1 MKDEFIKAAKNL
13 EEQMIRDRRHIHR
26 YPEVG
31 MEVPNTYAYV
41 KKRLEQIGCETEEC
55 GKYGITTTIGQGG
68 KTLLIRAELDGLP
81 TKEETDIPFKSENEN
96 GHLCGHD
103 IHIAMVLGVATILKD
118 REEELKGTVKLM
130 FQPGE
135 EIGIGAKVMIEH
147 GILENPKVD
156 ACLALH
162 VMPDERNGYIGFK
175 RGITCAYLDGF
186 MIEVNGKGG
195 HGSRPEETIDPL
207 NVVVDMYS
215 MIKGVVDRESS
226 PFNPA
231 VCTIGVLGGG
241 SAANVI
247 PQRAVLEG
255 SLRCCDS
262 KIRERIIDR
271 IIICAN
277 AACQASGATHR
288 LQLISTPGMYSDPKL
303 CEEMKGFICDING
316 ADRVTEVDLPMLGSE
331 DLSYISEKVPSMLL
345 WMGTGDVGAPTS
357 HSADVYFEEDHLY
370 MGTATLAYCAVKWLE
385 NAARN

>member
-13 EEQMIRDRRHIHR
+13 EEQIIRDRRHIHR

-31 MEVPNTYAYV
+31 MEVPNTYVYV

-55 GKYGITTTIGQGG
+55 GKYGITTTIGRGG

-81 TKEETDIPFKSENEN
+81 TKEETDISFKSENEN

-135 EIGIGAKVMIEH
+135 EIGIGAKIMIEH
-147 GILENPKVD
+147 GVLENPKVD

-207 NVVVDMYS
+207 NVVVDMYN

-226 PFNPA
+226 AFNPA

-241 SAANVI
+241 SVANVI

-255 SLRCCDS
+255 TLRCCDA

-303 CEEMKGFICDING
+303 CEEMKDFVCEING
-316 ADRVTEVDLPMLGSE
+316 SDRVMEVDLPMLGSE
-331 DLSYISEKVPSMLL
+331 DLSYISEKVPTLLL

-357 HSADVYFEEDHLY
+357 HSADVYFEEDHIY

-385 NAARN
+385 NAARG